1 MNRSWYVIANPRA
14 GNGRFEQRWPAL
26 QRQIA
31 AMLPVEAFV
40 LTRERGHAT
49 RLARE
54 AVEMGVRQ
62 LLAVGGDGTNHEVAN
77 GILQQRAVPSE
88 AVTHAL
94 LPVGTGNDWIKTH
107 RIPRNTADCLK
118 VIAAGRTR
126 LQDVGHVRYHFRG
139 KEAERFFVNVAGL
152 AYDGYVV
159 QRSQQSGGSGGMLHY
174 LGLVAR
180 CLLEYDLREAIVYAD
195 GRVFQDHFYTINFGI
210 GRYSG
215 GGMQLVPH
223 ARPDV
228 GKFGVTLA
236 GRLSRLS
243 VLLNTYR
250 FYNGS
255 VGQHPKV
262 HTFLTET
269 ARVEATENAL
279 PTLLEADGEFLGE
292 TPARFNILPAALRVI
307 VP

>member
-26 QRQIA
+26 QRNIA
-31 AMLPVEAFV
+31 TVLPVEEFV

-49 RLARE
+49 ALAKE
-54 AVEMGVRQ
+54 AVEMGHRH

-77 GILQQRAVPSE
+77 GILQQQTVAPP

-94 LPVGTGNDWIKTH
+94 LPVGTGNDWIKTY
-107 RIPRNTADCLK
+107 RFPRTTEDCLK
-118 VIAAGRTR
+118 IIAAGRTR
-126 LQDVGHVRYHFRG
+126 LQDVGHVRYHFQG
-139 KEAERFFVNVAGL
+139 QEAERYFVNVAGL

-159 QRSQQSGGSGGMLHY
+159 QRSQQAGGNGGTLHY
-174 LGLVAR
+174 LGLVTR
-180 CLLEYDLREAIVYAD
+180 CLLEYELREAVVQAN
-195 GRVFQDHFYTINFGI
+195 GREFRDHFYTINFGI

-228 GKFGVTLA
+228 GKFAVTLA

-255 VGQHPKV
+255 IGQHPKV
-262 HTFLTET
+262 QTFL
-269 ARVEATENAL
+269 ADSGSVEAAKGAL
-279 PTLLEADGEFLGE
+279 PTLVEADGEFLGQ
-292 TPARFNILPAALRVI
+292 TPAYFKILPAALRVV